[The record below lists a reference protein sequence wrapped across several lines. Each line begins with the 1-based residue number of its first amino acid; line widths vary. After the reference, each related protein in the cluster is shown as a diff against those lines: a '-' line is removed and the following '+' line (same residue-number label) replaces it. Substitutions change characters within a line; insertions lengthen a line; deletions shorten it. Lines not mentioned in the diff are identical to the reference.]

1 VDRVGAQPAKKSKI
15 CEERNLRHTVELAC
29 GREIMPRQVAQTSTR
44 PGIAPLLFGGRKKTR
59 FRKVQPVM
67 AFASTHLDE
76 DLSLGALAKK
86 AHLSAFHLHRLFS
99 AAADETPKQFAL
111 RLRLSRAAV
120 MLLTSKDS
128 VLNVALECGF
138 ESHGAFTRAF
148 RQCFRITPTSYRKR
162 GFATDVSGL
171 QAAIHKELVS
181 TIGLCLRLFHRSEDS
196 RSTRNLMTYAITK
209 KELLPQPTLV
219 LRRRVK
225 RAEIA
230 ATLAQSFG
238 TIFQYAQRTGSV
250 LAGQPF
256 TRFLEW
262 GPGILTIEAGLP
274 VAARANG
281 EGEITAETLPGG
293 PAATTMHLG
302 PYEGLAEAHAAIQ
315 VWIEEQGLSAR
326 GKPWETYVTDPADY
340 PDPKDW
346 RTEVF
351 WPLAH

>member
-1 VDRVGAQPAKKSKI
+1 
-15 CEERNLRHTVELAC
+15 
-29 GREIMPRQVAQTSTR
+29 
-44 PGIAPLLFGGRKKTR
+44 
-59 FRKVQPVM
+59 
-67 AFASTHLDE
+67 
-76 DLSLGALAKK
+76 
-86 AHLSAFHLHRLFS
+86 
-99 AAADETPKQFAL
+99 
-111 RLRLSRAAV
+111 
-120 MLLTSKDS
+120 
-128 VLNVALECGF
+128 
-138 ESHGAFTRAF
+138 
-148 RQCFRITPTSYRKR
+148 
-162 GFATDVSGL
+162 
-171 QAAIHKELVS
+171 
-181 TIGLCLRLFHRSEDS
+181 
-196 RSTRNLMTYAITK
+196 MTFAITK
-209 KELLPQPTLV
+209 KELLLQPTLV

-293 PAATTMHLG
+293 PAATTTHLG

-315 VWIEEQGLSAR
+315 VWIEEQGLSAS